1 VDRPVTV
8 HPDSSRALGRR
19 GFFAALLAASGAS
32 ALGRIPYGGTLR
44 LKVPWPIAGI
54 DPHALDDATAALFG
68 PAVAEPLFALDGSG
82 RPYPTLANAMPEVT
96 PRGTKV
102 SLRPLLN
109 TARGTALDARD
120 LLFSLARARKLGGLG
135 LFASIAEPVADP
147 KDGLSVFVPR
157 ADPLELATAL
167 SSPITALLPRS
178 FSRLAPDATGAFVA
192 TPARGA
198 LLLQRNVKAAR
209 GPAFVVTIEVR
220 QAADLADAL
229 RSFEAGDTDVGWLG
243 AGYHRPRAG
252 AVRFDAGVFGWAVL
266 RTGRDAANWGSP
278 GVAQRLL
285 DAIPPSRLSHLGLY
299 GLPAPSGSPG
309 WGGPPAELLVVD
321 DAPHLL
327 EIGRALAAIL
337 SQPGHELTLAP
348 RPRREIEQRRATGQY
363 ALAVDFVR
371 SIGPPGRTTMLSLLT
386 AADPA
391 LAKRAPRLGSFDA
404 RQIART
410 LPLGVVGE
418 LRIAGAHTAEIRG
431 LQDFNLGSVWLK
443 KS

>member
-1 VDRPVTV
+1 
-8 HPDSSRALGRR
+8 
-19 GFFAALLAASGAS
+19 LLAATSAS

-68 PAVAEPLFALDGSG
+68 PAIAEPLFALDGSG
-82 RPYPTLANAMPEVT
+82 RPYPTLAQAMPEVT
-96 PRGTKV
+96 PRGTKLT
-102 SLRPLLN
+102 LRPLLN
-109 TARGTALDARD
+109 TAKGTALDARD
-120 LLFSLARARKLGGLG
+120 LLFSLARARKLGALG
-135 LFASIAEPVADP
+135 LLSSFAEPIPDP
-147 KDGLSVFVPR
+147 KDGHGVLVPR
-157 ADPLELATAL
+157 ADPIELATAL
-167 SSPITALLPRS
+167 SSPITALLPRT
-178 FSRLAPDATGAFVA
+178 FSRLAPDSTGAFVA
-192 TPARGA
+192 TPTRGA

-209 GPAFVVTIEVR
+209 GPAFLVTIEVR

-229 RSFEAGDTDVGWLG
+229 RSFEAGDTDIGWLG

-252 AVRFDAGVFGWAVL
+252 ALRFDAGIFGWAVL
-266 RTGRDAANWGSP
+266 RTGRDAGTWGSP

-299 GLPAPSGSPG
+299 GLLAPNGSPG
-309 WGGPPAELLVVD
+309 WGGPPGELLVVD

-348 RPRREIEQRRATGQY
+348 RPRRDVEQRRSTGQY
-363 ALAVDFVR
+363 VLAVDFVR
-371 SIGPPGRTTMLSLLT
+371 SIGSAGRTTLLSLL
-386 AADPA
+386 AASDPA

-410 LPLGVVGE
+410 LPLGVIGE
-418 LRIAGAHTAEIRG
+418 LRIAGAHMPDIRG
-431 LQDFNLGSVWLK
+431 FSDFNLGSVWVK

>member
-1 VDRPVTV
+1 MTRGAGRPG
-8 HPDSSRALGRR
+8 ALGRR
-19 GFFAALLAASGAS
+19 GFVAALLAATGAS

-68 PAVAEPLFALDGSG
+68 PAIAEPLFALDGSG

-96 PRGTKV
+96 PRGTKL

-109 TARGTALDARD
+109 TAKGTALDARD
-120 LLFSLARARKLGGLG
+120 LLFSLARARRLGALG
-135 LFASIAEPVADP
+135 LLSNFAEPMADP
-147 KDGLSVFVPR
+147 KDGLSVLVPR
-157 ADPLELATAL
+157 ADPIELASAL

-192 TPARGA
+192 SPARGA
-198 LLLQRNVKAAR
+198 LILQRNLKAAR
-209 GPAFVVTIEVR
+209 GPAFIVTIEVR

-229 RSFEAGDTDVGWLG
+229 RSFEAGDTDIGWLG

-252 AVRFDAGVFGWAVL
+252 AVRFDVGSFGWAVL
-266 RTGRDAANWGSP
+266 RTGRDAGNWGSP

-299 GLPAPSGSPG
+299 GLPAPSGSPA
-309 WGGPPAELLVVD
+309 WGGSPAELLVVD

-337 SQPGHELTLAP
+337 SQPGHELSLTP

-386 AADPA
+386 ASDPA
-391 LAKRAPRLGSFDA
+391 LARKAPRLGSFDA

-418 LRIAGAHTAEIRG
+418 LRIAGAHTAEVRG
-431 LQDFNLGSVWLK
+431 LQDFNLGGLWLK
-443 KS
+443 KG